1 MNRTIRRKFSP
12 YGSYKPGNAQ
22 AGFTLIELII
32 VVAIIG
38 IISAV
43 AFPSY
48 TSYMKKSRRAD
59 AKIALTKMAD
69 AQERWYLQN
78 STYTSTVANVGGA
91 DSPDGYYTMAI
102 TSADVNAYVM
112 SATAKSDG
120 AQADDTQCEAFVL
133 SSLGTKTATG
143 STGDQSKC
151 W

>member
-1 MNRTIRRKFSP
+1 MKNISRRLSPIR
-12 YGSYKPGNAQ
+12 SYKQSSKQ
-22 AGFTLIELII
+22 AGFTMIELMI

-59 AKIALTKMAD
+59 AKVALTKMAD

-78 STYTSTVANVGGA
+78 SIYTTVVANVGGA
-91 DSPDGYYTMAI
+91 TSPDGNYTMAV
-102 TSADVNAYVM
+102 TSADVNGYVM
-112 SATAKSDG
+112 TATATTGQAQENDTTCTVFTLASTG
-120 AQADDTQCEAFVL
+120 A
-133 SSLGTKTATG
+133 KTATN
-143 STGDQSKC
+143 SNC

>member
-1 MNRTIRRKFSP
+1 MKNLRRRLSPIR
-12 YGSYKPGNAQ
+12 SYKQSSRQ
-22 AGFTLIELII
+22 AGFTLIELMI

-59 AKIALTKMAD
+59 AKVALTKMAD

-78 STYTSTVANVGGA
+78 RTYTDDVDEVGGA
-91 DSPDGYYTMAI
+91 TSPDGNYTLAVTAASDAELLNGFEI
-102 TSADVNAYVM
+102 T
-112 SATAKSDG
+112 ATATA
-120 AQADDTQCEAFVL
+120 AQADDTTCAVFTL
-133 SSLGTKTATG
+133 ASTGAKTATN
-143 STGDQSKC
+143 TNC